1 MARFAGTGQ
10 QTPAE
15 IRPLTSIRGVA
26 ALWVVHGHLIGP
38 ILRVLDNSQPSSWL
52 LRNLA
57 HGDQFAVD
65 IFFVLSGYIMIVAY
79 GTRVDASKF
88 YLHRFARVF
97 PLHIVVLAFAVTGF
111 YLLQYQALQPE
122 AYSLANLIFYI
133 TLTFVWVGLP
143 PAWNPP
149 SWSLS
154 AEVFAY
160 IFFPFVQLAAGGFSR
175 RVAIFCVCLFGAAH
189 TTALA
194 LLGFADTGVGA
205 LLRGLLG
212 FCAGALLRA
221 SLTHPMPLAPA
232 IGAVAIAVAVV
243 FDRFEYAVPAIFLLI
258 AGLGVNKS
266 GPLIDAM
273 STRPMVWLGKIS
285 YSIYLIHFPLL
296 IGADRLLRKFDLLQS
311 RAGQLIFCLS
321 YIAAVLT
328 ISHLSWRFIE
338 TPARISIHRW
348 YSKMRQSM
356 SASGPKRT

>member
-1 MARFAGTGQ
+1 MARTAEMGQ
-10 QTPAE
+10 QTAAE
-15 IRPLTSIRGVA
+15 ILPLTSIRGVA
-26 ALWVVHGHLIGP
+26 ALWVVYGHLIGP
-38 ILRVLDNSQPSSWL
+38 ISRVLYNSPPPSGSL
-52 LRNLA
+52 STNLA
-57 HGDQFAVD
+57 RGDQFAVD

-79 GTRVDASKF
+79 GTRLDAPRF

-97 PLHIVVLAFAVTGF
+97 PLHVVVLAVAITGS

-122 AYSLANLIFYI
+122 AYSLSNLIFYV

-160 IFFPFVQLAAGGFSR
+160 IFFPFVQLAARDFSR
-175 RVAIFCVCLFGAAH
+175 RVAILCVCLLASAH
-189 TTALA
+189 TTVLV
-194 LLGFADTGVGA
+194 LWGFADTGVGA
-205 LLRGLLG
+205 LLRALLG

-221 SLTHPMPLAPA
+221 SLIHPIPLAPA
-232 IGAVAIAVAVV
+232 ISAIAIAVAVA
-243 FDRFEYAVPAIFLLI
+243 FDRFEYAVPAILLLV

-266 GPLIDAM
+266 GPAIDAM

-296 IGADRLLRKFDLLQS
+296 IGADRLLQKLDLLQS
-311 RAGQLIFCLS
+311 RAGQLVFCLS
-321 YIAAVLT
+321 YVTAVLS

-338 TPARISIHRW
+338 TPARLAIHRW
-348 YSKMRQSM
+348 HSRMRQTM
-356 SASGPKRT
+356 SAIGT